1 MQVRYLWAV
10 EGYRRD
16 VDVIDQH
23 LLTALWFTRAQGH
36 LFPHVIFPHRFGRL
50 SGPSPSPLCV
60 RVGMWASSR
69 ARERVCTYVCHARTP
84 D

>member
-69 ARERVCTYVCHARTP
+69 ARAGVYVRVSRTHT
-84 D
+84 